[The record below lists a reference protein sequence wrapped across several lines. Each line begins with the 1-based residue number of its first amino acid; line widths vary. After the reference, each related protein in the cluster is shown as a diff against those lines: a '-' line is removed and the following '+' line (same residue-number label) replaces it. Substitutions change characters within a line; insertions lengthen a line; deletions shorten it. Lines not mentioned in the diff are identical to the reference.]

1 MIFIFVNILKQEYQ
15 LLHKMT
21 LGKYMEGPSHNDGL
35 WIAVFEIARRLNLSM
50 NIQELKAR
58 YVNGS

>member
-1 MIFIFVNILKQEYQ
+1 
-15 LLHKMT
+15 MT

-35 WIAVFEIARRLNLSM
+35 WIAVVEIAKRLNLSM

-58 YVNGS
+58 YVNESYSHE